1 MQNLKKIF
9 LIDSMMQYAVM
20 DILEKVKYAIEISSP
35 ASYYFWMSPLECLQY
50 KWLPFS
56 PGECSLSSFL

>member
-1 MQNLKKIF
+1 
-9 LIDSMMQYAVM
+9 MMQYAVM

-35 ASYYFWMSPLECLQY
+35 ASCYFWMSPLGCLQY